1 MARRLFLLALCLLG
15 AAAFVGSASRP
26 ETRPARLPLANLPMT
41 IGPWQGH
48 EAAPL
53 DRETLAVLGADDY
66 VNRWYQAQGGAATLF
81 IAYYASQRQGDA
93 IHSPMNCLPG
103 SGWQPI
109 ERGREQIAVAG
120 RVLDVNRYVVQQ
132 GTERQ
137 VVLYWYQGRGRTVAS
152 EYWSKAY
159 LILDA
164 ALRHRSDGAL
174 VRVTAPVVTSEQAAG
189 ETAARFVRALF
200 PFLGEHLPS

>member
-1 MARRLFLLALCLLG
+1 MLALCLF
-15 AAAFVGSASRP
+15 AAAALIGSASRP
-26 ETRPARLPLANLPMT
+26 ETRPIRQPLSDLPMT
-41 IGPWQGH
+41 IGAWRGH

-66 VNRWYQAQGGAATLF
+66 VNRWYAAADGRAATLF
-81 IAYYASQRQGDA
+81 VAYYGSQRQGDA

-109 ERGREQIAVAG
+109 ESGRASL
-120 RVLDVNRYVVQQ
+120 RVGDRTIDVNRYVVQR

-159 LILDA
+159 LIVDA

-174 VRVTAPVVTSEQAAG
+174 VRVTAPVVTGERAAG
-189 ETAARFVRALF
+189 QTAEEFVRAVF
-200 PFLGEHLPS
+200 PLLGKHLPS